1 MSQPFLWT
9 NLLHLGCNM
18 WTEEGNTRGRE
29 NRSNSQAFTRLH
41 FNRELWDA
49 HILELKDA
57 GVNALII
64 DVGEALRYE
73 SHPELA
79 VEGSWSHAEMR
90 AEVERLKALGF
101 EVIPK
106 LNFSSA
112 HDIWLK
118 DYSRM
123 LSTPTYYE
131 VCRDVIAEVCE
142 VFRPKYFHL
151 GMDEETYQNQRNFN
165 FVVIRQ
171 YDLWWHDLYFLIG
184 EVEKAGARPWVWADY
199 MWTNLDTY
207 LAKMPKSVLQSN
219 WFYYGTFEN
228 LSESRERSLRSFDV
242 LDQHGF
248 DQIPAG
254 SVWAAHENLEGLT
267 RYCAEHISPDRLL
280 GMMQTTWERI
290 DPDWMH
296 VHHVAAERIAAA
308 KQWYEINHNQ

>member
-1 MSQPFLWT
+1 MNQPFLWT

-29 NRSNSQAFTRLH
+29 NRSNSQAFTRLR

-49 HILELKDA
+49 HILELKEA

-79 VEGSWSHAEMR
+79 IEGSWSHAEMR
-90 AEVERLKALGF
+90 AEVERLRALGF

-106 LNFSSA
+106 LNFSAA

-123 LSTPTYYE
+123 LSTPTYYD

-142 VFRPKYFHL
+142 VFEPKYFHL
-151 GMDEETYQNQRNFN
+151 GMDEENIQNQRNYN
-165 FVVIRQ
+165 YAVIRQ

-184 EVEKAGARPWVWADY
+184 EVEKAGARPWVWSDY
-199 MWTNLDTY
+199 MWTNPEVY

-219 WFYYGTFEN
+219 WYYNGEFEN
-228 LSESRERSLRSFDV
+228 LNENREKMLRCFDV

-254 SVWAAHENLEGLT
+254 SVWAAQENFERLT
-267 RYCAEHISPDRLL
+267 RYCVNHISSEHLM

-296 VHHVAAERIAAA
+296 VHHTAAERIAAA
-308 KQWYEINHNQ
+308 KQWYETK

>member
-1 MSQPFLWT
+1 MNQPFLWT

-29 NRSNSQAFTRLH
+29 NRSNSQAFTRLR

-49 HILELKDA
+49 HILELKEA

-79 VEGSWSHAEMR
+79 IEGSWSHAEMR
-90 AEVERLKALGF
+90 AEVERLRTLGF

-106 LNFSSA
+106 LNFSAA

-123 LSTPTYYE
+123 LSTPTYYD

-142 VFRPKYFHL
+142 VFEPKYFHL
-151 GMDEETYQNQRNFN
+151 GMDEENIQNQRNYN
-165 FVVIRQ
+165 YAVIRQ

-184 EVEKAGARPWVWADY
+184 EVEKAGARPWVWSDY
-199 MWTNLDTY
+199 MWTNPEVY

-219 WFYYGTFEN
+219 WYYNGEFEN
-228 LSESRERSLRSFDV
+228 LNENREKMLRCFDV

-267 RYCAEHISPDRLL
+267 RYCAEHISPERLL

-296 VHHVAAERIAAA
+296 VHHTAAERIAAA
-308 KQWYEINHNQ
+308 KQWYETK